1 MRRAGIFCS
10 TLTLAAGLIVGSGC
24 AAADDPFTS
33 GPAHA
38 SVSGLVT
45 DPRGG
50 AIPATSVRIACADGG
65 SPLLLTTDSSGDYL
79 ANLQTGADPFPGSYG
94 RLRCQFAEP
103 GTGTPR
109 VQLDTTLGFVRGPV
123 LVALQLIDL
132 HEP

>member
-1 MRRAGIFCS
+1 MRRAGVFCS
-10 TLTLAAGLIVGSGC
+10 AFALASGSIVASAC
-24 AAADDPFTS
+24 ATTDDPFTS

-50 AIPATSVRIACADGG
+50 AIPATSVRIACADGA
-65 SPLLLTTDSSGDYL
+65 SPQLLATDSSGHYL
-79 ANLQTGADPFPGSYG
+79 ANLSTGADPFPGGYG